1 MVPRIA
7 DLEDVPAHPSGRSC
21 LAVEKM
27 SGAPGY
33 CQDNRAHFL
42 CDTPGRHL
50 LVVFMAGNLSIQG
63 S

>member
-7 DLEDVPAHPSGRSC
+7 DLEDVPAHPSRRSC

-42 CDTPGRHL
+42 CSK
-50 LVVFMAGNLSIQG
+50 LSERMCLK
-63 S
+63 

>member
-33 CQDNRAHFL
+33 WNDNRTHPFFILWESEAV
-42 CDTPGRHL
+42 RR
-50 LVVFMAGNLSIQG
+50 
-63 S
+63 